1 MYNERKAAQ
10 VAAYFVAQ
18 QGGTIPHLKLMKLM
32 YLAERLSLQ
41 EYGDSMLNDSL
52 VSMRYGPVL
61 SRTKDCMDGLG
72 DRSLPDGWDGWIS
85 DIANYKVGLAKA
97 DFSEEQLDE
106 LSPSELE
113 LMDRVWDEHGGKDQ
127 WDLAEFTHQHCTEW
141 KNPGAS
147 TLSITYDDV
156 LIAGGLDEDSAA
168 ELSAEIRDRQRAA
181 KLLQQL

>member
-106 LSPSELE
+106 VSPSELE

-141 KNPGAS
+141 KTPGAS
-147 TLSITYDDV
+147 PLSITYDDV